1 MNSNPSGVGG
11 VGTPDPSNASRN
23 GQYDYLL
30 QQIVQLNTDLHKTV
44 AMSQSLKAERDS
56 LHELTERLKQDVIRS
71 EEKCDKMQEVLM
83 TETEF
88 KVQSDRKHEQLVHKW
103 KQQLEAKAKEFELL
117 QRNLAPPKDL
127 DQLRLAIQD
136 EVEMPHRQRVQSLQL
151 EIDKYREMFYN
162 VRREYEILKTE
173 HEQTIVNHGNELES
187 TMATHEILINDLK
200 RRVDAA
206 EERAEATHMV
216 EKVRRLEQDKDN
228 FLLENHKLR
237 HELEQVRQAKLD
249 QFQRHEAEM
258 TKNATQ
264 LAEMLAMKTNV
275 DLELK
280 AAQRQ
285 MQRTKEDN
293 ERLLGTID
301 DKEKKLREAL
311 DETMRLRE
319 QVKQKDLLLVDNHAV
334 HTAKLR
340 DLRAELDND
349 KMHFKEKQ
357 LEWMDQ
363 VATLQASMQQ
373 MEASFQKREKEWQM
387 DQARFQSLQ
396 AQDAMHAKETIGA
409 LETKLAEKIA
419 ELSAAQEALDDHTQR
434 TTQALEQEQLKVHRL
449 QGEKESLTAKLA
461 TMQELVTKLKAENMT
476 WRNQHKEMEQEYRVL
491 QAKHRDAMQAQQE
504 SQSVVDQYKAKMQ
517 YLEDDLTKLTDVR
530 TSEKEEFDRATT
542 LLRRQMDEMTAAAQ
556 STQQALK
563 DELKQSV
570 DKLSKA
576 LAKAERKRDAYKE
589 KCFQVHARFKAAL
602 QAKEAVESQLNQVK
616 EQHHVEVQHLLTQ
629 WSHLEEAKTT
639 AMVGKALDP
648 ELNSFLAEVD
658 HPDKVHFET
667 VTGESKRRGSYNF
680 HGTSSTW
687 AAIEDVDATRCTS
700 CWQLSN
706 CKALNG
712 LSLPDPIVGYTRN
725 ATTQLAKQGVCEDID
740 RAVTLLT
747 IFGGQYQYKDTPACR
762 ALVYKLNCLTWAS
775 TKNSCPNA
783 PLPPCRSM
791 CVQVADSCVFMDSY
805 QLFLS
810 QVCATIPCTEKPT
823 GNCVPGDNEA
833 SASFNRCTLHQDY
846 LTLPLSY
853 SWRPSLST
861 LVFIA
866 LLFIC
871 AAVWI

>member
-71 EEKCDKMQEVLM
+71 EEKCEKMQEVLM

-249 QFQRHEAEM
+249 QFQRHEVEM
-258 TKNATQ
+258 TKTATQ

-363 VATLQASMQQ
+363 VSTLQASMQQ

-396 AQDAMHAKETIGA
+396 AQDAMHAKDTIAA

-419 ELSAAQEALDDHTQR
+419 ELNAAQEALDDHTQR

-449 QGEKESLTAKLA
+449 QGEKESLTAKLT
-461 TMQELVTKLKAENMT
+461 TMQELVTKLKTENMT

-556 STQQALK
+556 STQQTLK

-589 KCFQVHARFKAAL
+589 KCFQVHGRFKAAL

-658 HPDKVHFET
+658 H
-667 VTGESKRRGSYNF
+667 
-680 HGTSSTW
+680 STW
-687 AAIEDVDATRCTS
+687 AAIGDVDSTRCTS

-823 GNCVPGDNEA
+823 ANCVPGDNEA

-871 AAVWI
+871 AAAWI